1 MNKYFSII
9 KEISDNYRDFPPRDP
24 MPDFHFYENEL
35 NFLYKNILLKN
46 LEVLKL
52 EFDIDFL
59 SDVQKKLSYTHNCIL
74 HVSEFCCTSYS
85 SGVPFDLLEDYINN
99 SVFFAKEIV
108 LFYIKYYAE
117 YLQQPEDNVS
127 GKILDARRLGGE
139 LRFIS
144 LIFFIA
150 RDSVS
155 LNNWM
160 QFVRDGE
167 SGSYVIDI
175 LIKAFYPSWVIQK
188 KYNKL
193 EIYHRPNLLISLQ
206 KALSAPDKVGKEA
219 ALAQYMERWNHRMK
233 PYGWKPERKYTWLDR
248 SKPRP
253 ADCDDGFY
261 EFAYEVALAVCAW
274 DLDDSAFRDHP
285 YYPRDLV
292 DYYRA
297 HVRHTR
303 DAWRPEGVGAG
314 IAVMAP
320 PQPKKIDLHKSKAK
334 GYKRWLE
341 LTCDGDKNAC
351 TDTLEALGTLRSL
364 KNSWD
369 EVFDQLSGN
378 GHAVRADL
386 KDPDT
391 LQAQIDALATQR
403 PLAEFTP
410 PDDPPAGPARCEMLM
425 QQAPAWAAAQGY
437 TWQALDDGGDN
448 WQAVLI
454 RSEFHAEWLA
464 LSAALHLPPGLL
476 G

>member
-1 MNKYFSII
+1 MNILSLKNFYHSLQLV
-9 KEISDNYRDFPPRDP
+9 NYEGTNFRDP
-24 MPDFHFYENEL
+24 MPNSSIY
-35 NFLYKNILLKN
+35 
-46 LEVLKL
+46 
-52 EFDIDFL
+52 
-59 SDVQKKLSYTHNCIL
+59 KKLLEYKLQPIL
-74 HVSEFCCTSYS
+74 IGINYAKNDFNHPDLPEVKNRCGASRAAL
-85 SGVPFDLLEDYINN
+85 GAIVGIQDLLY
-99 SVFFAKEIV
+99 AKGDAIEILKQHLLEALPFIERV
-108 LFYIKYYAE
+108 RPL
-117 YLQQPEDNVS
+117 
-127 GKILDARRLGGE
+127 KIHFEAQ
-139 LRFIS
+139 
-144 LIFFIA
+144 
-150 RDSVS
+150 
-155 LNNWM
+155 LNNLPEKCLEYT
-160 QFVRDGE
+160 G
-167 SGSYVIDI
+167 
-175 LIKAFYPSWVIQK
+175 
-188 KYNKL
+188 YNVL
-193 EIYHRPNLLISLQ
+193 WSIVQQNLLIEQNSAVLKRWMNLTEGGGCLNSSYIGDVLARSFIPDWPIAKKYGKLDRYDNIRMHHGLQ
-206 KALSAPDKVGKEA
+206 TVLSAPDKAGKQAGIERYMAQWNGMMRPFGWKPKRNYDPRPGYGDDLFLKFAYEA
-219 ALAQYMERWNHRMK
+219 AL
-233 PYGWKPERKYTWLDR
+233 
-248 SKPRP
+248 
-253 ADCDDGFY
+253 
-261 EFAYEVALAVCAW
+261 VVCGW
-274 DLDDSAFRDHP
+274 DLDDSAFRNHP

>member
-1 MNKYFSII
+1 MNLENIYLSLRM
-9 KEISDNYRDFPPRDP
+9 ENYHNINYRDP
-24 MPDFHFYENEL
+24 MPCPSSYKERLEYRINYVLRSISLASQEFKVPDLPEVQNRRGVSGAALKDIDEVQ
-35 NFLYKNILLKN
+35 NFLYLRGDDIEILHRHLIAALPFVEQVRPMNMHFESEELGWKEDEGTYPCYDIISPIIQQAILL
-46 LEVLKL
+46 LREP
-52 EFDIDFL
+52 DIMKSWMTWAIDR
-59 SDVQKKLSYTHNCIL
+59 SY
-74 HVSEFCCTSYS
+74 
-85 SGVPFDLLEDYINN
+85 YI
-99 SVFFAKEIV
+99 S
-108 LFYIKYYAE
+108 
-117 YLQQPEDNVS
+117 
-127 GKILDARRLGGE
+127 
-139 LRFIS
+139 
-144 LIFFIA
+144 
-150 RDSVS
+150 
-155 LNNWM
+155 
-160 QFVRDGE
+160 
-167 SGSYVIDI
+167 DI
-175 LIKAFYPSWVIQK
+175 LARSFIPDWPIAK
-188 KYNKL
+188 KYRKL
-193 EIYHRPNLLISLQ
+193 DRYDNIRMHHGLQ
-206 KALSAPDKVGKEA
+206 TVLSAPDKAGKQAGIERYMAQWNGMMRPFGWKPKRNYDPRPGYGDDLFLKFAYEA
-219 ALAQYMERWNHRMK
+219 AL
-233 PYGWKPERKYTWLDR
+233 
-248 SKPRP
+248 
-253 ADCDDGFY
+253 
-261 EFAYEVALAVCAW
+261 VVCGW

-314 IAVMAP
+314 IPVMP
-320 PQPKKIDLHKSKAK
+320 PPPPKKIDLHKSKAK

-437 TWQALDDGGDN
+437 TWQALNDGGDN